1 MKMIPDLE
9 TLLPAVASGK
19 VGKISLV
26 GAGPGAADLLTLRA
40 LRVLQAADVIYFDRL
55 IDPEVLELA
64 NPKAAQVFV
73 GKDVGACAWPQEVI
87 NQMIVEAAKAG
98 QHVVRLKS
106 GDPSVFGRADEERAA
121 AAEAGVTCDV
131 IPGIT
136 AASAAAAVLGQ
147 SLTSRGESDRVIFA
161 TGTCRDGDEAPDVA
175 ALLRPGTTVALYMA
189 TRMSGALQ
197 AQLLGAGF
205 RPDMPVEVVASASKP
220 NEAVLCSTLAK
231 LSEDMQEGG
240 ISHPA
245 IIFLRS
251 PKHAGADQMNIG
263 ANSLITGQAEH

>member
-9 TLLPAVASGK
+9 ALLPSQPSGK
-19 VGKISLV
+19 HGKISLV

-40 LRVLQAADVIYFDRL
+40 LRAMQAADVIYFDRL

-64 NPKAAQVFV
+64 NPRAAQVFV

-87 NQMIVEAAKAG
+87 NQMIVEAARGG

-121 AAEAGVTCDV
+121 AQAAGIACDI

-147 SLTSRGESDRVIFA
+147 SLTSRGQSDRVIFA
-161 TGTCRDGDEAPDVA
+161 TGTCKEGDSAPDVA
-175 ALLRPGTTVALYMA
+175 ALLQPGTTVALYMA
-189 TRMSGALQ
+189 TRINRDLRRK
-197 AQLLGAGF
+197 LLEAGF
-205 RPDMPVEVVASASKP
+205 DPEMPVQVVTSASKR
-220 NEAVLCSTLAK
+220 NEAVLRSTLER
-231 LSEDMQEGG
+231 LPQDMEDRGL
-240 ISHPA
+240 SHPA
-245 IIFLRS
+245 IIFLRA
-251 PKHAGADQMNIG
+251 PKHCDPVQTRAALGAEISQ
-263 ANSLITGQAEH
+263 